1 MKIPTLN
8 GIISRR
14 LLLNYRIAPDAVRGI
29 LPERFRPKLVG
40 GYAIGGICLIR
51 LEEIRPVG
59 LPKFLGIS
67 SENSAHRIAVEWED
81 DAGQLCAGVYVPRR
95 DTNSR
100 LNALTGGRI
109 FPGVQNFSRFTVTDA
124 NGRISLQVQPEGM
137 AEPLVD
143 IEVSET
149 NDFPETSIFG
159 SLDVSSKFFES
170 GCTGYSSRP
179 DSCILDG
186 MLLHVKQWQVTPLR
200 VEHIRSVYFDD
211 RELFPQG
218 SIEFDHALLMRD
230 IPHEWRALPEMTV
243 GK

>member
-1 MKIPTLN
+1 MKLPKIN
-8 GIISRR
+8 GIIARR

-40 GYAIGGICLIR
+40 GFAIGGICLIR
-51 LEEIRPVG
+51 LVEIRPKG

-81 DAGQLCAGVYVPRR
+81 DAGKPCAGVYVPRR
-95 DTNSR
+95 DTDSR

-109 FPGVQNFSRFTVTDA
+109 FPGVQHFSRFMVSDA
-124 NGRISLQVQPEGM
+124 NGRISLQVHPEGM

-143 IEVSET
+143 IAVSET
-149 NDFPETSIFG
+149 KDFPESSIFG
-159 SLDVSSKFFES
+159 SLDVSSKFFEA
-170 GCTGYSSRP
+170 GCIGYSSRP

-186 MLLHVKQWQVTPLR
+186 MMLCVKQWQVKPLK
-200 VEHIRSVYFDD
+200 VEHIRSAYFDD
-211 RELFPQG
+211 REHFPQG

-230 IPHEWRALPEMTV
+230 ISHEWRALPEMTV